1 MDINCKD
8 VVNSSTNVIDELR
21 RIVTELGP
29 DEVVSCMS
37 CLYVLE
43 WKQ

>member
-29 DEVVSCMS
+29 VEVVSCMA
-37 CLYVLE
+37 CLYGLE